1 MVEVSVP
8 PSKNSRGY
16 ETLFFRD
23 RGEWERW
30 LQMNH
35 MSAEGIWMLFHRRE
49 FGLPGIEYHEAL
61 EEALRFGWI
70 DSIIK
75 KLDDERYVRKF
86 TPRKASSRWS
96 RTNLEIARRLM
107 AEGRMTERGMAA
119 LGDLDERLSLLTD
132 DAPTEEQMSSLFL
145 DDADLRRSFDSLP
158 PAQRRRYA
166 AWILDAKREETRT
179 RRAAKAARMIRE
191 GVPPL
196 V

>member
-35 MSAEGIWMLFHRRE
+35 MSAEAIWMLFHRRE
-49 FGLPGIEYHEAL
+49 FGRPGIEYHEAL